1 MTIDEVAPRSS
12 IEWLWTIDLI
22 ELSWDVVRYRSFGQK
37 VPDVHRE
44 AAVTRPRLNDRVA
57 ASKAEPAAHK
67 RKPPRGGLPYSGLLT
82 NAMRAA
88 VMQTVGSF
96 GSCGDRP

>member
-67 RKPPRGGLPYSGLLT
+67 RKAALRRPPVVIYLPTPCEPQL
-82 NAMRAA
+82 
-88 VMQTVGSF
+88 
-96 GSCGDRP
+96 CKP